1 MPFAF
6 FEKYSCKFITFVP
19 YKSNEKQNNLMPKIT
34 ALAITL
40 NEEENV
46 KRYVQSLSF
55 ADEIIFI
62 DSNSTDAT
70 VDIAKELGVI
80 VIQRKFDDFS
90 SQRNFAM
97 QQAKNDW
104 IVFFDLDETISSEL
118 GKEIVS
124 KISQNNFVAFYA
136 QSNFFFMEEKIK
148 HGSWRSKKSIKVFN
162 KNFCKYNGDLVQET
176 IIANGKTASLKER
189 FTHYDYKNFDHYN
202 NKLNL
207 HSKLEAKAL
216 YTNNLR
222 PNAYHFFVRP
232 MSSFLSQYLF
242 RLGFLDG
249 KEGFILAYIHSFA
262 IFKRYL
268 QLWLMYRKME

>member
-1 MPFAF
+1 
-6 FEKYSCKFITFVP
+6 
-19 YKSNEKQNNLMPKIT
+19 MPKIT

-70 VDIAKELGVI
+70 AAIAKELGVT
-80 VIQRKFDDFS
+80 VIQRNFDDFS
-90 SQRNFAM
+90 SQRNFAI

-104 IVFFDLDETISSEL
+104 IVFFDLDETISPEL

-124 KISQNNFVAFYA
+124 ATSSQNDFAAFYA
-136 QSNFFFMEEKIK
+136 KSDFFFMGKQIK
-148 HGSWRSKKSIKVFN
+148 HGGWRSKKSIKVFN
-162 KNFCKYNGDLVQET
+162 RNFCKYNGNLVDEAIVT
-176 IIANGKTASLKER
+176 KGKTATLKEH
-189 FTHYDYKNFDHYN
+189 FTHYGYKNFDHYN

-207 HSKLEAKAL
+207 HSKHEAKAL

-222 PNAYHFFVRP
+222 PNAYHFFIRP
-232 MSSFLSQYLF
+232 MGTFLSKYLF
-242 RLGFLDG
+242 RLGLLDG
-249 KEGFILAYIHSFA
+249 KEGFILAYVHSFA